1 MTTNKNPSVTVIT
14 EPFILSY
21 PKLMKAEH
29 YIDPDTKQPKG
40 DPVFSF
46 EAISALDALAAWDIL
61 DKDKDDFYKGKIE
74 VRLVA
79 LAKEK
84 WGDDFDVKA
93 AVAHGGLSWP
103 FKSGNAKADEKGTKA
118 DHYRDTKFWRG
129 KALAEINGSP
139 NEPSLYDGS
148 GGELVKLM
156 RSTEAGKQR
165 INELF
170 YGGAICTAELNA
182 VAGTTGENK
191 YVTFYVN
198 SIVFE
203 RDGDRLGGGS
213 HMERQRGVKGGETAT
228 DPSKGMKG
236 GTDLDDEIPF

>member
-1 MTTNKNPSVTVIT
+1 MSTNTNPSVTVIT
-14 EPFILSY
+14 QPFILSY
-21 PKLMKAEH
+21 PKLLTAAPFMENGK
-29 YIDPDTKQPKG
+29 PKG

-61 DKDKDDFYKGKIE
+61 NKVEDEFSKGKIE
-74 VRLVA
+74 VRLVK

-93 AVAHGGLSWP
+93 SVAHGGLSWP
-103 FKSGNAKADEKGTKA
+103 FKSGNAKADEKGAKA
-118 DHYRDTKFWRG
+118 DHYRDTKFWRA

-148 GGELVKLM
+148 DGKLIKLM

-198 SIVFE
+198 SVVFE
-203 RDGDRLGGGS
+203 RNGDRLGGGS
-213 HMERQRGVKGGETAT
+213 RIERMRGVKGGESSV
-228 DPSKGMKG
+228 DPSAGMKDPK
-236 GTDLDDEIPF
+236 DLDDEIPF

>member
-1 MTTNKNPSVTVIT
+1 MATNSNPSVTFIT
-14 EPFILSY
+14 QHFILSY
-21 PKLMKAEH
+21 PKLLKAEP
-29 YIDPDTKQPKG
+29 YIDPITKQAKG

-46 EAISALDALAAWDIL
+46 EAIAALDTLTAWDIL
-61 DKDKDDFYKGKIE
+61 DKDADAFTKGKVE

-84 WGDDFDVKA
+84 WGDDFDVRA
-93 AVAHGGLSWP
+93 AVLHGGLTWP
-103 FKSGNAKADEKGTKA
+103 FKSGNAKADEKGSKS
-118 DHYRDTKFWRG
+118 DHYRDTKYFRA
-129 KALAEINGSP
+129 KALAEIKGSP

-148 GGELVKLM
+148 GGELIKLM

-182 VAGTTGENK
+182 VAGVTGESK

-198 SIVFE
+198 SVVFE

-213 HMERQRGVKGGETAT
+213 RIEQMRGVKGGQSSV
-228 DPSKGMKG
+228 DPSEGM
-236 GTDLDDEIPF
+236 TNAEDLDEEIPF

>member
-1 MTTNKNPSVTVIT
+1 MTNSNPSVTVIT

-21 PKLMKAEH
+21 PKLMTPAP
-29 YIDPDTKQPKG
+29 YIDPVTKQPKG
-40 DPVFSF
+40 EPVYSF

-61 DKDKDDFYKGKIE
+61 NKDADEFTKGKIE

-79 LAKEK
+79 LAREK

-93 AVAHGGLSWP
+93 AVQHGGLSWP
-103 FKSGNAKADEKGTKA
+103 FKSGNAKADEKGAKA
-118 DHYRDTKFWRG
+118 DHYRDTKFWRA

-139 NEPSLYDGS
+139 NKPSLYDGS
-148 GGELVKLM
+148 GGKLVKLM

-165 INELF
+165 ISELF

-203 RDGDRLGGGS
+203 RNGDRLGGGS
-213 HMERQRGVKGGETAT
+213 RIEKLRGVQGGESDI
-228 DPSKGMKG
+228 DPSKGMK
-236 GTDLDDEIPF
+236 DAENLDDDIPF

>member
-1 MTTNKNPSVTVIT
+1 MATNKNPSVTVIT
-14 EPFILSY
+14 APFILSY
-21 PKLMKAEH
+21 PKLLKAEP
-29 YIDPDTKQPKG
+29 YMENGKPKG
-40 DPVFSF
+40 EPMFSF
-46 EAISALDALAAWDIL
+46 EGISALDTLALWDIYS
-61 DKDKDDFYKGKIE
+61 KDSEDPVKGKVE

-84 WGDDFDVKA
+84 WGDDFDVKS

-103 FKSGNAKADEKGTKA
+103 FKSGDKRAEEKGAKA
-118 DHYRDTKFWRG
+118 DHYRGTKFWRA

-139 NEPSLYDGS
+139 NEPSLYDGR
-148 GGELVKLM
+148 GGELIKLR

-170 YGGAICTAELNA
+170 YGGAICTAELTA
-182 VAGTTGENK
+182 VAGTSGENK

-198 SIVFE
+198 SVVFE

-213 HMERQRGVKGGETAT
+213 RIERMRGVKGGESDI
-228 DPSKGMKG
+228 DPTEGMAG
-236 GTDLDDEIPF
+236 GDTLDDDIPF

>member
-1 MTTNKNPSVTVIT
+1 MSENPSVTVIT

-21 PKLMKAEH
+21 PKLLE
-29 YIDPDTKQPKG
+29 
-40 DPVFSF
+40 PVPYMENGKPTGEPMFSF

-61 DKDKDDFYKGKIE
+61 DKEKDKLDKGKVE

-93 AVAHGGLSWP
+93 AVQEERLSWP
-103 FKSGNAKADEKGTKA
+103 FKPGNKKADEKGAKA
-118 DHYRDTKFWRG
+118 DHYRETKFWRA

-139 NEPSLYDGS
+139 NEPSLYDGR
-148 GGELVKLM
+148 GGELVKLL
-156 RSTEAGKQR
+156 RSTKAGKQR
-165 INELF
+165 INDLF

-182 VAGTTGENK
+182 VAGTSGKNK

-203 RDGDRLGGGS
+203 RDGDRLGGAS
-213 HMERQRGVKGGETAT
+213 QIERLRGVKGGDTDY

-236 GTDLDDEIPF
+236 GDDLTDEIPF